1 MKKTIDETN
10 YRRNKQKEYNI
21 RNKIIPKPINKIVS
35 DIFESR
41 QIENTYKDQET
52 LEIDFKNMT
61 KERKEKEIKKYRKQM
76 EKAAKSLDFIEAAKF
91 RDIIKKLKE

>member
-1 MKKTIDETN
+1 MTKLITEEIN
-10 YRRNKQKEYNI
+10 KEYNI

-52 LEIDFKNMT
+52 LEIDLKNMT

-76 EKAAKSLDFIEAAKF
+76 EKAAKSLDFIEAQN
-91 RDIIKKLKE
+91 LET